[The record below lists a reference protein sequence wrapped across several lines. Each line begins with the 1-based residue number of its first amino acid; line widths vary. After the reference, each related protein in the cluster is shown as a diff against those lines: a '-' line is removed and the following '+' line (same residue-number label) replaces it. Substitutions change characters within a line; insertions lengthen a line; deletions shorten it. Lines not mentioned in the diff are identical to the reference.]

1 MELTKTLY
9 AADRAAWHAWLEE
22 HSATEQEVW
31 LIYYKKGSGKPRISY
46 EDAVEEAL
54 CFGWIDS
61 LVQRLDEEKY
71 AQKFTPRKRT
81 SKWSELNKR
90 RVVKL
95 IKEGRMTEAGMA
107 KIDFDINEVDISE
120 SAHKKPEPELSP
132 SIQKML
138 MEDEIGWQ
146 NFIKLAPSHRR
157 NYIGWIMDAKKEET
171 QMRRAREALELL
183 RQNKKLGMK

>member
-9 AADRAAWHAWLEE
+9 VPDRTAWHVWLEE
-22 HSATEQEVW
+22 HAATEQEVW
-31 LIYYKKGSGKPRISY
+31 LIYYKKCSGKPRISY

-61 LVQRLDEEKY
+61 LVQRMDEEKY

-90 RVVKL
+90 RIVKL
-95 IKEGRMTEAGMA
+95 VQEERMTEAGMA
-107 KIDFDINEVDISE
+107 KIDFDINEVDITE
-120 SAHKKPEPELSP
+120 PAHKKPEPELSL

-183 RQNKKLGMK
+183 LQNKKLGMK

>member
-22 HSATEQEVW
+22 HSAIEQEVW
-31 LIYYKKGSGKPRISY
+31 LIYYKKGSSKPRISY

-61 LVQRLDEEKY
+61 LVQRIDDEKY
-71 AQKFTPRKRT
+71 AQKFTPRKSN
-81 SKWSELNKR
+81 SKWSELNKHR
-90 RVVKL
+90 IVKL
-95 IKEGRMTEAGMA
+95 FQEGRITEAGMA
-107 KIDFDINEVDISE
+107 KIDFDISEVDITE
-120 SAHKKPEPELSP
+120 SARKKPEPELSP
-132 SIQKML
+132 SIRKIL
-138 MEDEIGWQ
+138 MEDEISWQ
-146 NFIKLAPSHRR
+146 NLNKLAPSHRR

>member
-9 AADRAAWHAWLEE
+9 VADRAAWHAWLEG
-22 HSATEQEVW
+22 HSASEQEVW

-46 EDAVEEAL
+46 EDALEEAL

-61 LVQRLDEEKY
+61 LVQRMDEEKCV
-71 AQKFTPRKRT
+71 QKFTPRKRT
-81 SKWSELNKR
+81 SRWSVLNKR

-95 IKEGRMTEAGMA
+95 IKEGHMTKTGMA
-107 KIDFDINEVDISE
+107 KIDFDINEADISE
-120 SAHKKPEPELSP
+120 PASKKPEPELSP
-132 SIQKML
+132 SIQKIL

-146 NFIKLAPSHRR
+146 NFNKLAPSHRR

-171 QMRRAREALELL
+171 QMKRAREALELL
-183 RQNKKLGMK
+183 KQNKKLGIK